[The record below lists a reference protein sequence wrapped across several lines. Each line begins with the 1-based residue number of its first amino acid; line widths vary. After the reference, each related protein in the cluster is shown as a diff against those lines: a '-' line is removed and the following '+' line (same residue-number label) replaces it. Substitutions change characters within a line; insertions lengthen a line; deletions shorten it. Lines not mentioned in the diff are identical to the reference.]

1 MIQMTKRVRIEVLVD
16 APIAPKLAQIAEEVG
31 ITGHTL
37 LRTTSGRGHHGSWSE
52 DLLSGAT
59 AKYIFLAIANVDRCD
74 RFIESIV
81 PLLESHGLVILRS
94 EVEVV
99 RPERF

>member
-1 MIQMTKRVRIEVLVD
+1 MITTTTRERIEVLVD
-16 APIAPKLAQIAEEVG
+16 APLAPKLARLAQDAG

-37 LRTTSGRGHHGSWSE
+37 IRTESGRGYHGEWSE

-59 AKYIFLAIANVDRCD
+59 AKYIFLAIANSERANHFLDALA
-74 RFIESIV
+74 
-81 PLLESHGLVILRS
+81 PLLDTHGLVVLRS
-94 EVEVV
+94 HVDVV